1 MLAVDRDVKPRNM
14 NFAKVE
20 KRGGGINRE
29 GAFIAI
35 NTVLLKVFDP
45 KSGTYVVY
53 CHYLK
58 KPGNRY
64 SAVTAISLAATR
76 GKSF

>member
-20 KRGGGINRE
+20 KRGGGGGASNRE

-35 NTVLLKVFDP
+35 NTV
-45 KSGTYVVY
+45 
-53 CHYLK
+53 C
-58 KPGNRY
+58 
-64 SAVTAISLAATR
+64 
-76 GKSF
+76 